1 MHTEVPM
8 TILEQQVS
16 APSALESV
24 TASPKVWPQR
34 VFTAVLVVAPA
45 VALGVILSQ
54 VLRDGLEWRNVI
66 IAAVFYL
73 AIGHG
78 VTIGFHRLFTHRSF
92 EARRPLKIA
101 LALLGSLS
109 LQGSLIGWV
118 AEHRRHHMFTERPGD
133 PHSPTRPS
141 TQRLGRVRG
150 LWHAHVGWLFESGN
164 APPQRFAPDLLADR
178 DLVIIDRLFIPCSV
192 ISLALPFGLGYAL
205 TGRFSG
211 ALALFLW
218 AGVLRVGLLHHVT
231 WATNSLCHAFG
242 RRPFDTSDAS
252 RNLAPLAFLSM
263 GESWH
268 NAHHAFPSVARHGV
282 DRHQLDTSAMVIRG
296 FERLGW
302 ATRVRWPD
310 PSRLEARRARA
321 TPVREPAPLTL

>member
-1 MHTEVPM
+1 M
-8 TILEQQVS
+8 TVLAQQVS
-16 APSALESV
+16 PPLVLEPD
-24 TASPKVWPQR
+24 TASPRSPRVWPQR
-34 VFTAVLVVAPA
+34 AFTGLLVVAPFA
-45 VALGVILSQ
+45 AAALLLSPALSDRFAWPDIL
-54 VLRDGLEWRNVI
+54 
-66 IAAVFYL
+66 IAAVFYV
-73 AIGHG
+73 AVGHG

-141 TQRLGRVRG
+141 TQRFGRLRG
-150 LWHAHVGWLFESGN
+150 LAHAHVGWLFEAGN
-164 APPQRFAPDLLADR
+164 APPTRFAPDLLADR
-178 DLVIIDRLFIPCSV
+178 DLVIIDRLFVPCS
-192 ISLALPFGLGYAL
+192 IITLALPFGLGYAL
-205 TGRFSG
+205 TGRFTG
-211 ALALFLW
+211 AVALFLW

-242 RRPFDTSDAS
+242 RRPFDTRDES
-252 RNLAPLAFLSM
+252 RNIAPLALVSM

-268 NAHHAFPSVARHGV
+268 NAHHAFPSMARHGV
-282 DRHQLDTSAMVIRG
+282 DRHQLDTSALLIRL
-296 FERLGW
+296 FERMNW

-310 PSRLEARRARA
+310 SSRLAVRRVAA
-321 TPVREPAPLTL
+321 LPTAQPSGLTP